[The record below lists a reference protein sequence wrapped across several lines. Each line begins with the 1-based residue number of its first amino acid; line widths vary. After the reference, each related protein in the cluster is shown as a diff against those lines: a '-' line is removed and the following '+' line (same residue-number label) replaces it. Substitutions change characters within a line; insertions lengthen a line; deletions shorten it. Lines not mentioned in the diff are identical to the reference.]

1 MSATELGS
9 DRDNRP
15 QEETI
20 EIKDLLK
27 VLIQSQAKLAEAQAQ
42 QAKSQEN
49 MQNQMLEQAKSQENM
64 QNQMLE
70 QAKSQENIQNQML
83 EVLKSNNAGNKQQ

>member
-15 QEETI
+15 HEETI

-42 QAKSQEN
+42 QAKFQED
-49 MQNQMLEQAKSQENM
+49 
-64 QNQMLE
+64 
-70 QAKSQENIQNQML
+70 IQSQML
-83 EVLKSNNAGNKQQ
+83 EVLKSNSAGNKQQ